1 MNKEEQKSEFAEKLE
16 AIAQDLNKGI
26 EGQNKGFILIGVEEN
41 PKEGEEGKTTRN
53 ALIAVSGKGGLLV
66 EGLVQFITKP
76 ETSDLHNEALKRAL
90 MNKVL
95 SNPLD

>member
-16 AIAQDLNKGI
+16 AIAQDLNKEI

-53 ALIAVSGKGGLLV
+53 A
-66 EGLVQFITKP
+66 
-76 ETSDLHNEALKRAL
+76 
-90 MNKVL
+90 
-95 SNPLD
+95 